1 MLYSFKKKENTRMKI
16 YLISLLLTLVGITS
30 IAQQTYTISVKIEG
44 LKDSLAF
51 LGTYTGKNLF
61 VYDTAVV
68 KSDGSFMF
76 TNTDMP
82 HGVYS
87 IIPTIKPFSN
97 FDILVNEKNIVMKT
111 KMPDLVSN
119 LKIKKSNENK
129 IFYEYIN
136 FLKANTTKK
145 TPIIEKRRI
154 AKDSNNMKLVTQL
167 EKEIIKIDQSVLDYQ
182 KKIANDKSDM
192 LVGKLIKMS
201 VQIDIPKIPKDMK
214 DSNTYKINYY
224 INNYWNNVD
233 LSDDR
238 LGKSA
243 LFYNQMDNYFMKVIP
258 QIPDTVIKH
267 IDIFLNK
274 LKPNGFMMK
283 SAIEFLAYSHA
294 KTKLM
299 GMDAIYVH
307 VADNYI
313 LNGKSEWIQ
322 KDQIAKLKTKVDKLR
337 PTLIGKIA
345 PNLILADSTEVN
357 WIALDKVKSDF
368 TLLIFWND
376 DCGHCK
382 KEIPKYKKL
391 YDSIKKYTDISF
403 EVYAVGT
410 SIENE
415 GWRKFILEQDL
426 NWINVSD
433 FQEIRNNPNK
443 FIRERKTTINSIN
456 YRNTYDIFITPI
468 GYLLDKDKKILIKQF
483 DSKQLSQILP
493 ILAESNKEKK

>member
-1 MLYSFKKKENTRMKI
+1 MRK
-16 YLISLLLTLVGITS
+16 YLISSLLLIIGITS
-30 IAQQTYTISVKIEG
+30 IAQQTYTIKTTVNG
-44 LKDSLAF
+44 LKDSLAY

-61 VYDTAVV
+61 LYDTAVV
-68 KSDGSFMF
+68 QPNGSFTF

-87 IIPTIKPFSN
+87 IITSMNPPSY
-97 FDILVNEKNIVMKT
+97 FDILVNETNIIMET

-119 LKIKKSNENK
+119 LKIKKSKENK

-136 FLKANTTKK
+136 FLKSKTTKK
-145 TPIIEKRRI
+145 TPLLEKRRI
-154 AKDSNNMKLVTQL
+154 AKDSNNIELVTQL
-167 EKEIIKIDQSVLDYQ
+167 EKEIVKIDKLVSKYQ
-182 KKIANDKSDM
+182 KKLANDKSDM

-201 VQIDIPKIPKDMK
+201 VKIDMPTIPEGMI
-214 DSNTYKINYY
+214 DSNTYKIDYY

-238 LGKSA
+238 LGKST

-267 IDIFLNK
+267 IDTFLNK

-283 SAIEFLAYSHA
+283 SAIEFLAYAHA

-322 KDQIAKLKTKVDKLR
+322 ENQIAKLKPKVDKLR
-337 PTLIGKIA
+337 PTLIGKVA
-345 PNLILADSTEVN
+345 PNLILADSTEKK
-357 WIALDKVKSDF
+357 WFALDKVKSEF

-391 YDSIKKYTDISF
+391 YDSIKKNTDIDF

-415 GWRKFILEQDL
+415 GWRKFIIEQDL

-433 FQEIRNNPNK
+433 FQGIRDNPDK

-468 GYLLDKDKKILIKQF
+468 GYLLDKDKKILMKQF
-483 DSKQLSQILP
+483 DAKQLSLLLP
-493 ILAESNKEKK
+493 IFFKSNKEKKQ

>member
-1 MLYSFKKKENTRMKI
+1 MKKH
-16 YLISLLLTLVGITS
+16 LISLLLTLVGITS

-97 FDILVNEKNIVMKT
+97 FDILVNETNIVMNT
-111 KMPDLVSN
+111 KIPDLVSN

-129 IFYEYIN
+129 VFYDYIH

-145 TPIIEKRRI
+145 APILEKRKI
-154 AKDSNNMKLVTQL
+154 AKDSNDMELVTEL

-201 VQIDIPKIPKDMK
+201 VQIDMPTIPKSMK
-214 DSNTYKINYY
+214 DSNTYKMNYY

-267 IDIFLNK
+267 IDTFLNK

-307 VADNYI
+307 VADKYI
-313 LNGKSEWIQ
+313 LNGRSEWIQ
-322 KDQIAKLKTKVDKLR
+322 KDQVAKLKPKVDKLR
-337 PTLIGKIA
+337 PTLIGKFA
-345 PNLILADSTEVN
+345 PNLILADSTEKN
-357 WIALDKVKSDF
+357 WIDLNKVKSDF

-382 KEIPKYKKL
+382 KEMPKYKKL
-391 YDSIKKYTDISF
+391 YDSIKKHTNIDF

-415 GWRKFILEQDL
+415 GWRKFIKEQDL

-433 FQEIRNNPNK
+433 FQAIRENPDK
-443 FIRERKTTINSIN
+443 YVRERKTTINSIN

-468 GYLLDKDKKILIKQF
+468 AYLLDKDKKILIKQF
-483 DSKQLSQILP
+483 DAKQLSQLLP
-493 ILAESNKEKK
+493 IFVKSNKEKKQ